1 MNEEELMK
9 KLERLEI
16 LETQERTKKRWQPYQ
31 KVKEHLAHMYS
42 CKSKLEEAACLQE
55 EASEI
60 SSDFDLYLTTH
71 GSADIWDANA
81 ELEAQIEAK
90 EKESEE
96 LYTRLA
102 LEEEE

>member
-9 KLERLEI
+9 KMERLEYF
-16 LETQERTKKRWQPYQ
+16 EAQERTRARWQPYRDL
-31 KVKEHLAHMYS
+31 EDHIAHMYA
-42 CKSKLEEAACLQE
+42 CKSKLEEAAFLQD

-60 SSDFDLYLTTH
+60 SNDFDLYLTTH
-71 GSADIWDANA
+71 GTADIWDAHA
-81 ELEAQIEAK
+81 ELEAQIEGK
-90 EKESEE
+90 EKESEA